1 MNLLTDIPDREVEKR
16 KSLTDVLGKG
26 TYQHAKMKNIKIYS
40 EQEIESS
47 KSELEKKRR
56 IFWNEKAEQLSK
68 SQMTYNLPK
77 TTLIGIIDVSWTL
90 RKTALIEGEARKILD
105 DEQLLS
111 SNDDVAVRKLGS
123 QKKETIP
130 KNLDRMA
137 AAQLAV
143 ENQDKEIKKCQEAF
157 KGARS
162 VAEKGKH
169 TQRYN
174 RNKVLMD
181 GSYTELK
188 RAQDATMKSIK
199 VKREQLE
206 GRLKSR
212 AVDSEDLE

>member
-1 MNLLTDIPDREVEKR
+1 MNTAETENTDEMEEAGTSSIEEAYIPDREVEKR

-68 SQMTYNLPK
+68 SQMTYSLPK

-143 ENQDKEIKKCQEAF
+143 ENLDKEIEKCQEAF
-157 KGARS
+157 KGAIS
-162 VAEKGKH
+162 LAEKGKH
-169 TQRYN
+169 TQRY
-174 RNKVLMD
+174 K
-181 GSYTELK
+181 
-188 RAQDATMKSIK
+188 QIK
-199 VKREQLE
+199 C
-206 GRLKSR
+206 
-212 AVDSEDLE
+212 